1 MFKTLRN
8 AWSVPELR
16 KKLLYTLLI
25 VLLFRIGTAV
35 PVPFLDPSALQQML
49 QSAEGAG
56 NLLGYLDILSGGAFA
71 SATLFA
77 PSITPYITSS
87 IVIQLLTVA
96 IPALE
101 RMAKEGED
109 GRKKIQRITRYT
121 TVGLALLQAFAYYTL
136 LRN

>member
-77 PSITPYITSS
+77 LSITPYLSLIHISE
-87 IVIQLLTVA
+87 
-96 IPALE
+96 P
-101 RMAKEGED
+101 
-109 GRKKIQRITRYT
+109 TR
-121 TVGLALLQAFAYYTL
+121 
-136 LRN
+136 R